1 MPAPKT
7 RLYVDA
13 LLQRGID
20 LELDEARA
28 NYLRNVLRLGAEADI
43 ALFNAEHGE
52 WRARIRRIDK
62 RGAAVRIEDNL
73 REAEASSAGSP
84 IGPWL
89 LFAPI
94 KRAPIDFLVEKAT
107 ELGVSRMVPVF
118 TRRTVADRVNLGRLR
133 VHAMEAAEQCGRL
146 SVPEIA
152 EPVKLFDL
160 FGSWRSDPQASP
172 RRILACAETGDA
184 RSLAEIAAERSE
196 TPTALLIGPEG
207 GFDAVELDAFRDL
220 PFVTPVGLGPRILRA
235 DTAALAALSIYQ
247 AVAGD
252 GASRPGKTV
261 WPTPK

>member
-7 RLYVDA
+7 RLYVDE

-20 LELDEARA
+20 LELDETRA
-28 NYLRNVLRLGAEADI
+28 NYLRNVLRLGAETDI

-62 RGAAVRIEDNL
+62 RGASVRIEENL
-73 REAEASSAGSP
+73 RDAENSSTG
-84 IGPWL
+84 GPWL

-107 ELGVSRMVPVF
+107 ELGVSRLVPVF

-133 VHAMEAAEQCGRL
+133 IHAIEAAEQCGRL

-160 FGSWRSDPQASP
+160 FGSWRSDPQCSP

-184 RSLAEIAAERSE
+184 RPLVEAAAERHE
-196 TPTALLIGPEG
+196 VPAALLIGPEG
-207 GFDAVELDAFRDL
+207 GFEGVELDAFRDL

-252 GASRPGKTV
+252 GASRPGKAV

>member
-28 NYLRNVLRLGAEADI
+28 NYLRNVLRLAADSDI
-43 ALFNAEHGE
+43 AVFNAAHGE

-62 RGAAVRIEDNL
+62 RGALVRVEDNL
-73 REAEASSAGSP
+73 REVESSVT
-84 IGPWL
+84 GPWL

-107 ELGVSRMVPVF
+107 ELGVSRLVPVF

-133 VHAMEAAEQCGRL
+133 VHAIEAAEQCGRL
-146 SVPEIA
+146 SVPDIA

-160 FGSWRSDPQASP
+160 FGSWRSDPQSSP

-184 RSLAEIAAERSE
+184 QSLATVAAERSE
-196 TPTALLIGPEG
+196 LPTALLIGPEG
-207 GFDAVELDAFRDL
+207 GFEAVELDAFRDL
-220 PFVTPVGLGPRILRA
+220 PFVTPVGLGPRVLRA

-252 GASRPGKTV
+252 GGSRPGKTV

>member
-20 LELDEARA
+20 LELDEVRA

-62 RGAAVRIEDNL
+62 RGASVRIEDNL
-73 REAEASSAGSP
+73 RDPETSLL
-84 IGPWL
+84 GPWL

-107 ELGVSRMVPVF
+107 ELGVSRLVPVF

-133 VHAMEAAEQCGRL
+133 VHAIEAAEQCGRL
-146 SVPEIA
+146 SVPEIT

-160 FGSWRSDPQASP
+160 FGSWRSDPQSSP

-184 RSLAEIAAERSE
+184 RPLTDAVAERRE
-196 TPTALLIGPEG
+196 VPAALLIGPEG
-207 GFDAVELDAFRDL
+207 GFEPVELDAFRDL

-252 GASRPGKTV
+252 GASRPGKAV
-261 WPTPK
+261 WPTSK

>member
-28 NYLRNVLRLGAEADI
+28 NYLRNVLRLGAEAEI
-43 ALFNAEHGE
+43 ALFNADHGE

-62 RGAAVRIEDNL
+62 RGASVRIEDNL
-73 REAEASSAGSP
+73 RDAEIALT
-84 IGPWL
+84 GPWL

-107 ELGVSRMVPVF
+107 ELGASRLVPVF

-133 VHAMEAAEQCGRL
+133 IHAIEAAEQCGRL

-160 FGSWRSDPQASP
+160 FGSWRSDPLSSS

-184 RSLAEIAAERSE
+184 RSLVDAATERRE
-196 TPTALLIGPEG
+196 VPAALLIGPEG
-207 GFDAVELDAFRDL
+207 GFEGVELDAFRDL

-252 GASRPGKTV
+252 GASRPGKAV